1 MIDELKSWGTKPT
14 FSGLGFVFIQ
24 ESNKQFRWNFYCP
37 DLTPVEAP
45 DFHTHRIKFESQIV
59 RGRLINEV
67 CKWEKSEN
75 YEHHK
80 LVETNCIHPHFEPSV
95 AEENIKIR
103 PDGKYSLPAG
113 AWYISEADTFH
124 RVVCPEKTITRLH
137 ILGKE
142 TKTNLTIKRK
152 DKPFVCPLQDFKKP
166 EKECWE
172 IIRTFF

>member
-59 RGRLINEV
+59 RGQLINEV

-75 YEHHK
+75 YQHHK
-80 LVETNCIHPHFEPSV
+80 LVETNCINPHFEPSV

-103 PDGKYSLPAG
+103 LDGKYSLPAG

-124 RVVCPEKTITRLH
+124 RVMCPEKTITRLH

-152 DKPFVCPLQDFKKP
+152 DKPFVCPLQDFKKS

>member
-59 RGRLINEV
+59 RGLLINEV

-75 YEHHK
+75 YQPHK
-80 LVETNCIHPHFEPSV
+80 LVETNCINPHFEPSV
-95 AEENIKIR
+95 AEENIKVR
-103 PDGKYSLPAG
+103 LDGKYSLPAG

-124 RVVCPEKTITRLH
+124 RVMCPEKTITRLH

-152 DKPFVCPLQDFKKP
+152 DQPFVCPLQDFKKP

>member
-59 RGRLINEV
+59 RGLLINEV

-75 YEHHK
+75 YQPHK
-80 LVETNCIHPHFEPSV
+80 LVETNCINPHFEPSV

-103 PDGKYSLPAG
+103 LDGKYSLPAG

-124 RVVCPEKTITRLH
+124 RVMCPEKTITRLH

-152 DKPFVCPLQDFKKP
+152 DQPFVCPLQDFKKP